1 MIKNNNKIYK
11 RQRAQPN
18 EMQLECQRWSQQ
30 LAAAEAAVREV
41 GLECIESSVQ
51 AVAIFCELSLPS
63 TLCCGACF
71 VVGLRRA
78 TDTKLYFLHSRVQ
91 APAGSQNLHTPVNI
105 EDVFHIHSNMMA
117 ASSVWLKN

>member
-41 GLECIESSVQ
+41 GLECIERYRGIESPPCKQSQ
-51 AVAIFCELSLPS
+51 YSANYLCHRRCVAEVALLLVS
-63 TLCCGACF
+63 GE
-71 VVGLRRA
+71 
-78 TDTKLYFLHSRVQ
+78 RVQ

-105 EDVFHIHSNMMA
+105 EDVFHIHSNMMT
-117 ASSVWLKN
+117 N

>member
-41 GLECIESSVQ
+41 GLECIERYRGIESPPCKQSQ
-51 AVAIFCELSLPS
+51 YSANYLCHRRCVAEVALLLVSGEQS
-63 TLCCGACF
+63 KA
-71 VVGLRRA
+71 
-78 TDTKLYFLHSRVQ
+78 KLYFLHTRVQ

-105 EDVFHIHSNMMA
+105 EDVFHIHSNMMT
-117 ASSVWLKN
+117 N